1 MEAQAAEALEC
12 HLVSD
17 LSILQNTDV
26 RYLSGNLWGEKGGG
40 REPF

>member
-17 LSILQNTDV
+17 LSILQNTDGCKDLV
-26 RYLSGNLWGEKGGG
+26 WKSLG
-40 REPF
+40 